1 MLYLDDRYL
10 NDINTDNPL
19 GMKGDLARAFAQ
31 LTKSLWS
38 GYEASVAP
46 SKIKVGS

>member
-1 MLYLDDRYL
+1 MLDDRYL

-19 GMKGDLARAFAQ
+19 GMKGDMAKHL
-31 LTKSLWS
+31 LSWYKSLWS
-38 GYEASVAP
+38 GYQASVAP